1 LCSGWSRFKL
11 EAQVSPLSDKGI
23 TVILET
29 EMRFKFDQAKSGALR
44 RDPRRRI
51 GFEEAIEL
59 WDLPHCIE
67 RSSQEPEQWRAI
79 GWVRATLYTVVFEER
94 NDLDGDHLHLVTLWP
109 STRPERML
117 YEERS

>member
-1 LCSGWSRFKL
+1 
-11 EAQVSPLSDKGI
+11 
-23 TVILET
+23 
-29 EMRFKFDQAKSGALR
+29 MRFDFDPVKSENLR

-67 RSSQEPEQWRAI
+67 RSSLEPEQWRAI
-79 GWVRATLYTVVFEER
+79 GWVQARLYTVVFEER
-94 NDLDGDHLHLVTLWP
+94 NGPDGYHLHLVTLWP
-109 STRPERML
+109 STKPERML